1 MENEQDQF
9 EIYEQ
14 NQMIYGN
21 QQNARSFQFEDMD
34 PENEDYIENDLDDMD
49 YYDGT
54 DAEQIE

>member
-21 QQNARSFQFEDMD
+21 QQNGRSYQFEDMD
-34 PENEDYIENDLDDMD
+34 PENEDYAENDMDDMD